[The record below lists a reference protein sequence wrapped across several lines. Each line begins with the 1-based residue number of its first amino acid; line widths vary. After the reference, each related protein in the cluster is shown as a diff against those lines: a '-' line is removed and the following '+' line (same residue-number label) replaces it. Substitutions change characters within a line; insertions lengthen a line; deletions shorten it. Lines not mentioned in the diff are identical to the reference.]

1 MLPTTTPKMFLPP
14 FSIEIHD
21 VEIPSYLSSRTD
33 SMLAPFSLITR
44 ALPWTRWHQEP
55 LETDVV
61 EYGNRGLP
69 SVIPGGSPFSYCDT
83 SRPTDL
89 FDISS
94 ITLWPQPLY
103 M

>member
-1 MLPTTTPKMFLPP
+1 ML
-14 FSIEIHD
+14 
-21 VEIPSYLSSRTD
+21 V
-33 SMLAPFSLITR
+33 PFSLITR
-44 ALPWTRWHQEP
+44 ALPWTKWYQEP
-55 LETDVV
+55 LETNLV

-69 SVIPGGSPFSYCDT
+69 SVIPGGSPFSYCDA

-103 M
+103 MYTDFHFPPDKSPLTSLQQR